1 MDALNDYSRSIDV
14 HEEMHSL
21 FVLALL
27 SAHPDPETVRGQFRT
42 LLNGLAAVHSRYVF
56 GDDFVVSVR
65 RSILRFDRML
75 HLVLAARSA
84 DEPTATVASAVPAV
98 AESPIAADSPSTVE
112 PIPDSGSTATLAT
125 LESPVEITATTATD
139 SSAEERL
146 DGSEQSTSN
155 VRRQRHTRTR
165 RRRPSPN
172 DA

>member
-1 MDALNDYSRSIDV
+1 
-14 HEEMHSL
+14 MHSL

-75 HLVLAARSA
+75 HMVLAARSA
-84 DEPTATVASAVPAV
+84 DEPTATVASAVPAVAESPIAPAV